1 MSDSNRRPC
10 LGRSSGRE
18 AAELPIRSDLAQAL
32 GAVERI
38 ENELY
43 TSNSPLLT
51 LRSTRSEAPAALIG
65 ATPANCQSA
74 PTGNAMEAVP
84 VSRLLLM
91 L

>member
-32 GAVERI
+32 GGVERI

-43 TSNSPLLT
+43 T
-51 LRSTRSEAPAALIG
+51 
-65 ATPANCQSA
+65 
-74 PTGNAMEAVP
+74 
-84 VSRLLLM
+84 
-91 L
+91 